1 MKKLTLVAALVAS
14 AFAAGANAAT
24 ETATVN
30 ITGTITPSSCTINS
44 GANGGTVDF
53 GKIRAASLYQGN
65 TSLKKDGS
73 LTVQCDTPTTALIK
87 VSADGEKN
95 FIDSMNMGKAAI
107 TYKTNKEFA
116 NYSVELK
123 SITATG
129 GTASNT
135 ILVTKDANNDNVR
148 IRDYSADTFK
158 TATKARFPLNG
169 SYFAAANSTD
179 ASNIGTFTS
188 LTANYDVTAVIDGA
202 KVREVMDGSEQT
214 FNGVVTFELEYI

>member
-1 MKKLTLVAALVAS
+1 MKKLTLVAAMVAS
-14 AFAAGANAAT
+14 AFAAGANAAI

-44 GANGGTVDF
+44 GANGGTIDF
-53 GKIRAASLYQGN
+53 GKIRASSLYEGN
-65 TSLKKDGS
+65 TILHKDGS

-95 FIDSMNMGKAAI
+95 FIDAMNMGKTAI
-107 TYKTNKEFA
+107 TYKTNKEYA
-116 NYSVELK
+116 NYSVTV
-123 SITATG
+123 SDITAAG

-135 ILVTKDANNDNVR
+135 ILVTKNANNDNVS

-158 TATKARFPLNG
+158 TVTKATFPQHG
-169 SYFAAANSTD
+169 SYFAATNGTD
-179 ASNIGTFTS
+179 SNIGTFTS
-188 LTANYDVTAVIDGA
+188 LTANYDVAAVINGA
-202 KVREVMDGSEQT
+202 KARAAMDGSEQT